1 MQSILGILY
10 AVLLLN
16 AKFLHLSLMQWFLG
30 ILYAL
35 FLLNAKFLHLVH
47 AEFLFMNNTACKI

>member
-1 MQSILGILY
+1 
-10 AVLLLN
+10 
-16 AKFLHLSLMQWFLG
+16 MQWFLG

-47 AEFLFMNNTACKI
+47 VEFLFMNNTACKI

>member
-10 AVLLLN
+10 LL
-16 AKFLHLSLMQWFLG
+16 SQMQN
-30 ILYAL
+30 YAL
-35 FLLNAKFLHLVH
+35 FLLNAKFLPLVH